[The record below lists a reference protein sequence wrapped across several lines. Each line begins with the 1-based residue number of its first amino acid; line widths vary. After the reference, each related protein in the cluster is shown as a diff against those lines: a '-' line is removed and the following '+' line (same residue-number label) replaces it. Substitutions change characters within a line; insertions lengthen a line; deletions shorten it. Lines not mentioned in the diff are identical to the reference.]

1 MRIRELFPSET
12 ALVAQF
18 YREAPDY
25 WLLAEGRC
33 DPPHQAQEFFTDAPP
48 NCDPSTSDRLGL
60 FLNQRLS
67 GVAEVS
73 YGFPEPNDAYL
84 GLMMIGPWA
93 QGKGHGRSFLAH
105 AVALARKRHAPRLT
119 LPSGRQ
125 PARAGVLGTGRVQ
138 AHRQAWPGQDHRSL
152 ARADG
157 AGPVRHTRQR
167 HPAQDQRRGQP
178 EPQPWHLGQQHRPA
192 QRREDRHCQLRH
204 RRAG

>member
-25 WLLAEGRC
+25 WLLAEGCC

-67 GVAEVS
+67 GVAEVF

-105 AVALARKRHAPRLT
+105 AVALARKRHAPRLY
-119 LPSGRQ
+119 LAVLDANPRGRAFWEREGFK
-125 PARAGVLGTGRVQ
+125 PTGKR
-138 AHRQAWPGQDHRSL
+138 GQDKITGHWLERMVL
-152 ARADG
+152 D
-157 AGPVRHTRQR
+157 
-167 HPAQDQRRGQP
+167 
-178 EPQPWHLGQQHRPA
+178 L
-192 QRREDRHCQLRH
+192 
-204 RRAG
+204 